1 MQIKRRLFLS
11 NIMMFALPFAIIA
24 VMAGALY
31 LSYQEAK
38 LGVFGNTSHD
48 KHVVHVVQEDM
59 RQTVAGLPVGNPAM
73 WQGSL
78 TELARRMEADN
89 YHLAVV
95 DNRGITLYSNLTEIE
110 EMQIEEELKPVAF
123 VEDSAVFIFRDS
135 NIIKYMFSR
144 EDKEYHLIGIRSFDI
159 STGRGLLGGLYH
171 SYASGLLLMGLL
183 VFMLINLWLAHRL
196 SQKILQPIASLRKA
210 ASAVEQGDLTYH
222 VKPVGDEEFAA
233 LCRHFNGMA
242 EKLAELQAARNES
255 DEERRTLIAGI
266 SHDIRTPLTVI
277 RGYVEGLKYGVA
289 KDEIMQKR
297 YLDKIAAGTEQIS
310 SLLERLFLY
319 SKLNM
324 EAYPF
329 NFRQVEF
336 ASWLQS
342 RAGEFQQILPARG
355 SLQISSVPE
364 NLAAR
369 VQMDTTEIQR
379 VMTNLLENAVKYH
392 PAPDMIHVSIQVSL
406 VGRELLL
413 RLADNGP
420 GVAAENLP
428 RLFQEFYRTDAARSE
443 TKRGS
448 GLGLAIC
455 RRIVEAHQGR
465 IWAESRDEGTG
476 LCICIVLPT
485 VQEASDR

>member
-38 LGVFGNTSHD
+38 LGAFGNTAHD

-59 RQTVAGLPVGNPAM
+59 RQTVTGLSVGNPAE
-73 WQGSL
+73 WRENFA
-78 TELARRMEADN
+78 ELAQRMDADN

-95 DNRGITLYSNLTEIE
+95 DHHGGIIYSNLTEIE

-159 STGRGLLGGLYH
+159 STGRGFLGGLYH
-171 SYASGLLLMGLL
+171 SYASGLLLVGLL

-210 ASAVEQGDLTYH
+210 AAAVEQGDFTYH

-233 LCRHFNGMA
+233 LCRNFNGMA
-242 EKLAELQAARNES
+242 EKLAELQAAHNES

-277 RGYVEGLKYGVA
+277 RGYVEGLRDGVA
-289 KDEIMQKR
+289 KDEAMQKR
-297 YLDKIAAGTEQIS
+297 YLGKIAAGAEQIS

-336 ASWLQS
+336 MGWLKS
-342 RAGEFQQILPARG
+342 KEGELRQLLPAGGR
-355 SLQISSVPE
+355 LE
-364 NLAAR
+364 LETAAETVN

-379 VMTNLLENAVKYH
+379 VLSNLLENAVKYH
-392 PAPDMIHVSIQVSL
+392 PAPQAMFVHITAAL
-406 VGRELLL
+406 VGTELLL
-413 RLADNGP
+413 RITDDGH

-465 IWAESRDEGTG
+465 IWAESSETGTG

-485 VQEASDR
+485 VQEV